1 MQQYREAKEKHPD
14 MLLLFRIGDFY
25 ELFGEDAETAHKLL
39 GLTLTTRDQTLTM
52 AGFPHHQLEA
62 YLHKLLK
69 EGRRIAICDQVEES
83 LARGP
88 IRREVTRVE
97 TPEGDPSAHG
107 SA

>member
-52 AGFPHHQLEA
+52 AGFLIDFRA
-62 YLHKLLK
+62 
-69 EGRRIAICDQVEES
+69 
-83 LARGP
+83 
-88 IRREVTRVE
+88 E
-97 TPEGDPSAHG
+97 TPTE
-107 SA
+107 